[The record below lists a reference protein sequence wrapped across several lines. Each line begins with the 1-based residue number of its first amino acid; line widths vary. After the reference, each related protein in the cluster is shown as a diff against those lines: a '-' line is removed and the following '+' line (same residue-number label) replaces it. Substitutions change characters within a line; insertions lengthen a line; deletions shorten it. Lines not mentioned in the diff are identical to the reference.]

1 MASRISARRA
11 QGRPMR
17 KLKVAVIDLIGNGEN
32 RSLYGYVMFANS
44 ASIMPQVVA
53 TLCESE
59 GHAVNFIVYTGR
71 EDLAREVGT
80 EADVVFISAF
90 TTAAALAYAI
100 SAWCRSNGAI
110 TILGGPHARSY
121 PEDACRYFDY
131 VFGFTDRET
140 LVDVLRANERQRP
153 LGRYVTAPGQPQ
165 SLPGVRERWKFVE
178 KTLQKAPWIKVVPMI
193 GSMGCPYSCSF
204 CIDANVPYQTLPF
217 DVIEEDLRF
226 LLTKFAKPLVAWHDP
241 NFGIKFD
248 QYMGLIERAAPRGAI
263 NFIAETS
270 LSILTEPHLRRMRD
284 NGVVAL
290 LPGIESWYDL
300 GGKSRVGRTTG
311 SEKLE
316 RISEHV
322 NLIQSY
328 IPYLQTNFVIGMDND
343 QGAEP
348 FELTKRFV
356 DLCPAAFPGYS
367 LLTSYGSA
375 APLNLEY
382 QEAGRILPFPF
393 PLLNNNLAMNV
404 RPRHYGWVEFYD
416 RLIDVVGHTF
426 SPRAIYRR
434 FASATQR
441 ETRWLNLVRGLSQE
455 GLGRLRHH
463 RRVRELLVSD
473 RAFRDYFEGEST
485 VLPQFYV
492 DLIKRSLGSWY
503 ERLPE
508 GALWHDHL
516 AYSKRERTQARG
528 ELVPKIPPATQAP
541 ILWRDGRGVA
551 P

>member
-1 MASRISARRA
+1 
-11 QGRPMR
+11 MR
-17 KLKVAVIDLIGNGEN
+17 KLNVAVIDLIGNGEN
-32 RSLYGYVMFANS
+32 HSLYGYYMFANS
-44 ASIMPQVVA
+44 ASIMPQVIA
-53 TLCESE
+53 TICESE
-59 GHAVNFIVYTGR
+59 GHKVNFLIYTGR
-71 EDLAREVGT
+71 EDLAHEVGVD
-80 EADVVFISAF
+80 ADVVFISAF

-100 SAWCRSNGAI
+100 SAWCRANGAI
-110 TILGGPHARSY
+110 TVLGGPHARSY

-140 LVDVLRANERQRP
+140 LLEVLRSNERQRP
-153 LGRYVTAPGQPQ
+153 TGRYVTAAGQPA

-193 GSMGCPYSCSF
+193 GSMGCPYTCSF
-204 CIDANVPYQTLPF
+204 CIDSIVPYQTLPF
-217 DVIEEDLRF
+217 DVIKEDLQF
-226 LLTKFAKPLVAWHDP
+226 LLTKFERPLVAWHDP

-248 QYMGLIERAAPRGAI
+248 QYMSLIESAVPPQSI

-270 LSILTEPHLRRMRD
+270 LSILTEPHLQRMRD

-300 GGKSRVGRTTG
+300 GRKSRVGQTTG
-311 SEKLE
+311 TDKLN
-316 RISEHV
+316 RISDHV

-328 IPYLQTNFVIGMDND
+328 VPYLQTNFVIGMDSD
-343 QGAEP
+343 QGPEP

-375 APLNLEY
+375 AQLNLEY
-382 QEAGRILPFPF
+382 QQAGRILPFPF
-393 PLLNNNLAMNV
+393 PLLNNNSAMNV
-404 RPRHYGWVEFYD
+404 RPKHYGWVEFYD
-416 RLIDVVGHTF
+416 HLIDVVGHTF
-426 SPRAIYRR
+426 SSRAIYRR

-441 ETRWLNLVRGLSQE
+441 ETRWLNLIRGISQE
-455 GLGRLRHH
+455 GRGRLRHH
-463 RRVRELLVSD
+463 RRVRDLLASN
-473 RAFRDYFEGEST
+473 RPFRDYFEGEST
-485 VLPQFYV
+485 TLPEFYL

-503 ERLPE
+503 ERLPP

-516 AYSKRERTQARG
+516 AYLKRERAEPRGKVAAKAPAAKKASVLWKDAR
-528 ELVPKIPPATQAP
+528 E
-541 ILWRDGRGVA
+541 VA